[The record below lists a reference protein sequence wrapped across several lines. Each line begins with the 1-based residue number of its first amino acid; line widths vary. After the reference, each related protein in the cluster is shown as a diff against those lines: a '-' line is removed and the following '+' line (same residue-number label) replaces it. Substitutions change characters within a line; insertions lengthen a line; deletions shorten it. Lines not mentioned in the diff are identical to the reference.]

1 MIAPIDFAKSLASR
15 AGDIMRTNFLKG
27 VQADWKGDNTP
38 VTAADLSINALVLEE
53 VQNKFPTHSFIG
65 EEGSNLKESESVWVC
80 DPIDGTIPFSS
91 GYPTFAFS
99 LALVER
105 GTPVVGVIYDPI
117 LDRLA
122 EAERGGGT
130 KINGVRTSVS
140 TEQTLSN
147 RSMVSWHISK
157 PSSTK
162 DALVKN
168 LTERQCR
175 MPKFYSTVYAGL
187 LVSMGTLTAE
197 IYGST
202 KPWDAA
208 AVKIIVEEA
217 GGKVTDLDGNDQR
230 YDGTI
235 KGFVASNGIVHDEL
249 IQAMK

>member
-1 MIAPIDFAKSLASR
+1 MIAPLNFAKSLAHR
-15 AGDIMRTNFLKG
+15 AGDIMRTHFSAG
-27 VQADWKGDNTP
+27 VTADWKGDNTP
-38 VTAADLSINALVLEE
+38 VTVADLAINALVLEE
-53 VQNKFPTHSFIG
+53 VQKTFPSHSFIG
-65 EEGSNLKESESVWVC
+65 EEGSNLKDSESVWVC

-122 EAERGGGT
+122 EAELTGGT
-130 KINGVRTSVS
+130 KINGVRTAVS
-140 TEQTLSN
+140 NEQTLSN

-157 PSSTK
+157 PSATK
-162 DALVKN
+162 DALIQN
-168 LTERQCR
+168 LTERHCR
-175 MPKFYSTVYAGL
+175 TPKFYSTVYAGL

-217 GGKVTDLDGNDQR
+217 GGKVTDLEGNNQR

-235 KGFVASNGIVHDEL
+235 KGFVASNGFVHDEL
-249 IQAMK
+249 IRAMK